1 MYDRNPQEIDFG
13 LSYREVRVSEGLSY
27 WESTVSMKL
36 TINLANILDRNYP
49 LRTLEMAQFQN
60 IKIQNF
66 LGEHAPQHPCS
77 LGLETTGE
85 IHQ

>member
-49 LRTLEMAQFQN
+49 LRTLEMA
-60 IKIQNF
+60 
-66 LGEHAPQHPCS
+66 
-77 LGLETTGE
+77 
-85 IHQ
+85 

>member
-36 TINLANILDRNYP
+36 TINQFSKHFRQKLSSQNTRNG
-49 LRTLEMAQFQN
+49 
-60 IKIQNF
+60 IIS
-66 LGEHAPQHPCS
+66 EH
-77 LGLETTGE
+77 
-85 IHQ
+85 